1 MQVQDAFTEKI
12 EEDGGLADEGGLV
25 YDRDGDVWFPGER
38 LRLGWC
44 SLGMCRCGR
53 GRSGKLLGE
62 EDHHL
67 HALLERRVAGLELLV
82 GVPDGEQEQPRIEI
96 MRGQ

>member
-1 MQVQDAFTEKI
+1 MHVQDAFTEKL
-12 EEDGGLADEGGLV
+12 EEDGGLADKCGLV
-25 YDRDGDVWFPGER
+25 YDRDGDVRFSSG
-38 LRLGWC
+38 RLGLGRC
-44 SLGMCRCGR
+44 SQGMCRRGR
-53 GRSGKLLGE
+53 GRAGKLLGE

-67 HALLERRVAGLELLV
+67 HALLVRRVARLELLV